1 MGARVIAA
9 PGRTVPDR
17 GAGSVVA
24 ARFGAR
30 RWRVVLSG
38 NWLWA
43 ALVMLALGLW
53 RIGRPEVWRDEL
65 ASWSAAR
72 RSPGQL
78 WAMVHHVDASS
89 GCYYLFLHYWM
100 GVFGDAPAVL
110 RLPSA
115 LAMAG
120 AAACTARCASAWF
133 GRAAGLWAGL
143 VFALL
148 PIVSRYA
155 QEAREYAIGIL
166 AAALAGWLLVRAL
179 RRPAAGWRTWGAWA
193 AYGGA
198 VVVLE
203 ATNMVAG
210 CLLLGHLAGVLLWSA
225 RRPAPGVTPL
235 PVQRPARLL
244 ARLLAR
250 LPVRLPDWPS
260 PPPRA
265 RRVCPYAWRCAWR
278 CAWRWGVVAGA
289 ATVVVAPVMWLAV
302 REAGRQIGG
311 IPAPHLAAVYALP
324 ARLVGSS
331 LLSGVVLLA
340 AALALGRRRRRAV
353 LVVAAGVVLPLVVI
367 FVVSRGRTSFWYPR
381 YLLFLLPGLAV
392 LAGAAL
398 ARIRLAGALAGL
410 ALVGLLGLP
419 DQHSVRTPGAHDVP
433 EYPAPAPNVPVL
445 YTPVT
450 ALVGREQ
457 QPGDGRL
464 YLATDGWMAYDLAF
478 DYHLGRRQPVAVCR
492 KETGL
497 RHDDL
502 WPVPDDDY
510 DRCLGGATRLWI
522 VRPGDLRGDVLSRA
536 GLPAATLRQ
545 LRADLASR
553 YRLVSVRYRDGTT
566 IVLYTR
572 RAQAPTGG

>member
-9 PGRTVPDR
+9 PRRTDPDR
-17 GAGSVVA
+17 GTGAGSVA
-24 ARFGAR
+24 GAR
-30 RWRVVLSG
+30 IGARWWRALLSG
-38 NWLWA
+38 NWLCA

-89 GCYYLFLHYWM
+89 GCYYLLLHYWM
-100 GVFGDAPAVL
+100 SVFGDSPVAL

-133 GRAAGLWAGL
+133 GRVAGLWAGL

-148 PIVSRYA
+148 PILSRYA

-179 RRPAAGWRTWGAWA
+179 RRPTGPAWA

-210 CLLLGHLAGVLLWSA
+210 CLLAGHLAGVLLWSA
-225 RRPAPGVTPL
+225 RRPPGPDTPGGAPPEGAP
-235 PVQRPARLL
+235 PIAGRSIGAAARVW
-244 ARLLAR
+244 RSIWSQI
-250 LPVRLPDWPS
+250 WP
-260 PPPRA
+260 
-265 RRVCPYAWRCAWR
+265 RV
-278 CAWRWGVVAGA
+278 WRWVVAAGA
-289 ATVVVAPVMWLAV
+289 ATVVVSPMMWLAV
-302 REAGRQIGG
+302 HEAGRQIGG

-353 LVVAAGVVLPLVVI
+353 LVVAAGVVLPLAAI
-367 FVVSRGRTSFWYPR
+367 FVISRGQTSFWYPR
-381 YLLFLLPGLAV
+381 YLLFLLPGVAA
-392 LAGAAL
+392 LAGATL

-457 QPGDGRL
+457 RPGDGRL

-478 DYHLGRRQPVAVCR
+478 DYHLGRHQPAAACR
-492 KETGL
+492 RDTGL
-497 RHDDL
+497 GHDDL
-502 WPVPDDDY
+502 WPVADEDY
-510 DRCLGGATRLWI
+510 DRCLGGTTRLWI
-522 VRPGDLRGDVLSRA
+522 VRPGDLRGDVLAGA

-553 YRLVSVRYRDGTT
+553 YRLVSVRYQDGTT
-566 IVLYTR
+566 IALYTR